1 MSCLFPAAYHIENM
15 KRVLIGGF
23 ISCIGNVWALAIILM
38 AVNNLTSGWTTPPGR
53 LLTTISEL
61 GMMFF
66 FVLSIVFVLLGIVIM
81 IIEYFRKEN

>member
-1 MSCLFPAAYHIENM
+1 M

-23 ISCIGNVWALAIILM
+23 ISLIGSLWALAIIFL
-38 AVNNLTSGWTTPPGR
+38 AGNNLTSGWVTPPGR

-61 GMMFF
+61 DMTTL
-66 FVLSIVFVLLGIVIM
+66 FVVSIVLVLLGIVLM